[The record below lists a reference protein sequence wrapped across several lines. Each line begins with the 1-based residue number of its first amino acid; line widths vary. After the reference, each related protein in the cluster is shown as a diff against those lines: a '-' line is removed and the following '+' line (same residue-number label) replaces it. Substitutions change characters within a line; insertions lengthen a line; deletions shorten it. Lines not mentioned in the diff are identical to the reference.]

1 MDETTTITTPVG
13 TPADDPVI
21 NVIEPDPPPLPDPQG
36 GSAGVER
43 FDQPGAAA
51 RPPPRRR
58 EFDAVRSRLRDQ
70 AIRADTPPQ
79 APVQQ
84 SASQQATPRG
94 NDEAA
99 TTRWLPLGNPPETVR
114 KRYLR
119 AGNQYFLKD
128 APHQLAFEDIGPYL
142 VTEHNRPDVVESMVD
157 MVRAKSWGRVRVTG
171 HEQFRREVWVQ
182 AMLLGIEVTGYEP
195 KAADLA
201 RLAEGRRGR
210 MTNGIDVMKAAATAR
225 YPADLT
231 KASAAAPRPA
241 EPSAAQ
247 PMTPRVSRQ
256 PETGTT
262 PPPPSPPPS
271 SPWQPPRPA
280 PDSEPDPRVAEP
292 EGQERQ
298 RHAGELVEHGGAP
311 YQHNPARSDSYYV
324 VYRNADGADHVVWGV
339 DLERAVAQSGAIA
352 GEQVT
357 LENLGR
363 RLVKVMM
370 PVLDARGNVSGEEEK
385 EVYRNTWQVDVVRQ
399 ERTNFRSGAA
409 REKGDPGRAE
419 VAEPVAPEPAR
430 AAPRR
435 EPPRAS
441 REEHAMQMAVLTAAM
456 RQHGLSERSIARVQQ
471 HARRLLDAFVAE
483 GVTVP
488 PPRVFDPAAPSAR
501 NRRTRTAAERVPARE
516 VERGREEPATSS
528 L

>member
-1 MDETTTITTPVG
+1 MDETTTATTPAG

-21 NVIEPDPPPLPDPQG
+21 NVIELDPPPLPDPQG
-36 GSAGVER
+36 GSAGTDR
-43 FDQPGAAA
+43 FDQTAADALAA
-51 RPPPRRR
+51 RRRR
-58 EFDAVRSRLRDQ
+58 EFDAARARLRDQ
-70 AIRADTPPQ
+70 AIEADPPPQ
-79 APVQQ
+79 APVRQF
-84 SASQQATPRG
+84 ASQQATPRG

-157 MVRAKSWGRVRVTG
+157 MVRAKSWGRVRVSG
-171 HEQFRREVWVQ
+171 HEQFRGEVWVQ

-201 RLAEGRRGR
+201 RLAEGRRSR
-210 MTNGIDVMKAAATAR
+210 MTNRIDVMEAAAAAR
-225 YPADLT
+225 DPADFR
-231 KASAAAPRPA
+231 KASAAVPRPA
-241 EPSAAQ
+241 EPPAAH
-247 PMTPRVSRQ
+247 PPKPEASRQ
-256 PETGTT
+256 PEMVTT
-262 PPPPSPPPS
+262 ASPPSPPLS
-271 SPWQPPRPA
+271 SPLQPHRPDPA
-280 PDSEPDPRVAEP
+280 PELAPRVAES

-298 RHAGELVEHGGAP
+298 RYAGELVEHGDAP

-324 VYRNADGADHVVWGV
+324 VYRDAGGADHVVWGV
-339 DLERAVAQSGAIA
+339 DLERAVAESGALA
-352 GEQVT
+352 GQQVT

-363 RLVKVMM
+363 RLVTVTV
-370 PVLDARGNVSGEEEK
+370 PVLDATGNVIGEEEK
-385 EVYRNTWQVDVVRQ
+385 EVYRNTWQVDVVAQ
-399 ERTNFRSGAA
+399 ERVHTRPGAPRESGD
-409 REKGDPGRAE
+409 RGRAE
-419 VAEPVAPEPAR
+419 VAEPAAPEPAR

-441 REEHAMQMAVLTAAM
+441 PEEHAVQMAVLTAAM

-471 HARRLLDAFVAE
+471 HAQRLLDAFVAE

-488 PPRVFDPAAPSAR
+488 APRVFDPAAPSAR

-516 VERGREEPATSS
+516 VERGREEPSPPS